1 MSSIEITCG
10 CLGVPAL
17 ADSPDDAVFVAPG
30 DEIHVDYEAGFLK
43 FVCSCCCPLSHS
55 RGSRG
60 HGTLLVDGV
69 LRATTCGTVQRVNKL
84 VAVRPLKSRRAGTQ
98 C

>member
-43 FVCSCCCPLSHS
+43 FVCSCWCPLSHS
-55 RGSRG
+55 RGMQGAR
-60 HGTLLVDGV
+60 HT
-69 LRATTCGTVQRVNKL
+69 ACG
-84 VAVRPLKSRRAGTQ
+84 RRAARHHVRHRAARE
-98 C
+98 